1 MRPLVVF
8 AALALSG
15 CTFGLGDYDVESGP
29 RDYGEGDVSAE
40 VDATEPEADEPV
52 ERAPAP
58 TTKSSTPT
66 ERSTQRATVARPPS
80 RLRP

>member
-1 MRPLVVF
+1 MRALVLF
-8 AALALSG
+8 AALALGG

-29 RDYGEGDVSAE
+29 RDYGEGDTTAE
-40 VDATEPEADEPV
+40 VDATEPEEEPV

-58 TTKSSTPT
+58 TTKSSGPT
-66 ERSTQRATVARPPS
+66 DRATGRATVARSPS